1 MLSFYMLG
9 NWGLERA
16 NNLPKWG
23 GLSPDYSQ
31 GPWGSSSSWLSTV
44 YCTLMFILLF
54 ICFMCVDLVSSLS
67 GIGNSVE
74 LHRLFPAQRREPL
87 ASIAFVFISP
97 FTTRWTCNRCLKN
110 TLGVILSSF
119 QN

>member
-31 GPWGSSSSWLSTV
+31 GLWGSSSSWLSTV

-67 GIGNSVE
+67 GTGNSVE
-74 LHRLFPAQRREPL
+74 LHRLFPRTTQGAI
-87 ASIAFVFISP
+87 SIYCFCFHIALHNSLDV
-97 FTTRWTCNRCLKN
+97 
-110 TLGVILSSF
+110 
-119 QN
+119 